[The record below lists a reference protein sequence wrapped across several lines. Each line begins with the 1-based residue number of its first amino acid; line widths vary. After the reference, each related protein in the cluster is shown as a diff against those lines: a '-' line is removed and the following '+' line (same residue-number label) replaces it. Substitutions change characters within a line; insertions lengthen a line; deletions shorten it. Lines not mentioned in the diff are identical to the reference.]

1 MKVLLSSIRGP
12 TAKEE
17 IQHAFRKSAYPS
29 RYSQHERW
37 RMIATSLAVAVLG
50 CGPIAQIAH
59 FEAIRKARNAHLYAL
74 CDRAADLR
82 ERMAVVHLPQRV
94 YADYGEMLAD
104 PKVDAVLI
112 AVADQF
118 HVPLA
123 LQTLDA
129 GKHVFVEKPMAV
141 AVEEAETLAGKV
153 AETGLILQ
161 VGTNK
166 RFDPGIAFAREFI
179 RAELGELINL
189 KAWYCDSTYRYTM
202 TDNLQP
208 LRAESEQA
216 LRPPGDPRSDRRRYL
231 MFAHGSHL
239 IDTARFLAGEID
251 AVRARLLTRADAY
264 SWFVEVAF
272 VNGALGH
279 LELTASVRG
288 DWDEGF
294 VVNGSGGNVH
304 AKTFLPWFH
313 RASEVDCFSVRDGQI
328 HRPLGADGHTYRRQ
342 IEGFADTILTGIP
355 QHGAGVHDGLMALR
369 TMVAI
374 ARSVDSGDWV
384 RPAEVSGGL

>member
-1 MKVLLSSIRGP
+1 MNSESVPPPAPRLL
-12 TAKEE
+12 A
-17 IQHAFRKSAYPS
+17 
-29 RYSQHERW
+29 
-37 RMIATSLAVAVLG
+37 LAVLG

-59 FEAIRKARNAHLYAL
+59 FEAIRKARNADLYAI

-82 ERMAVVHLPQRV
+82 ERMAVLHSPRQV
-94 YADYGEMLAD
+94 YADYAEMLAD
-104 PKVDAVLI
+104 PGVDAVLV

-123 LQTLDA
+123 LQALDA

-141 AVEEAETLAGKV
+141 TVEEAETLARTV

-166 RFDPGIAFAREFI
+166 RFDPGIAFARDFI

-208 LRAESEQA
+208 LRVESQSA

-239 IDTARFLAGEID
+239 VDTARFLAGEIE
-251 AVRARLLTRADAY
+251 AVRARFLERAGTY
-264 SWFVEVAF
+264 TWFVEVAF
-272 VNGALGH
+272 ADGTLGH
-279 LELTASVRG
+279 LDLTVSVRG

-294 VVNGSGGNVH
+294 VVNGAGGSVH

-313 RASEVDCFSVRDGQI
+313 RASQVDCFSVRDGQT

-342 IEGFADTILTGIP
+342 IEGFADTILDGAA
-355 QHGAGVHDGLMALR
+355 QHGADVTDGLAALR
-369 TMVAI
+369 VMVAI
-374 ARSVDSGDWV
+374 ARSVESGEWV
-384 RPAEVSGGL
+384 RADEVGGGV